1 MASIKFS
8 EKEGITSFQY
18 YFVEN
23 EKSGKSAEQWGI
35 FFSTT
40 QISIEDFA
48 KKTKICMKFVEGEKT
63 EYRDL
68 DIIEGTY
75 TLCKGGEI
83 AASKFT
89 LSVYVHYFKNPE
101 NQPPQGT
108 LDLVT
113 NSTTTSID
121 LPYKLALNIIKFMS
135 GSTDVE
141 GVCYVR
147 K

>member
-23 EKSGKSAEQWGI
+23 EKSGKNATQWGI

-48 KKTKICMKFVEGEKT
+48 KKTKICMKFVEGEKWKYK
-63 EYRDL
+63 EL
-68 DIIEGTY
+68 DNIET
-75 TLCKGGEI
+75 TFTRCKGAEI
-83 AASKFT
+83 TATNFT
-89 LSVYVHYFKNPE
+89 LSVYVHEFKKPANHPPE
-101 NQPPQGT
+101 GT
-108 LDLVT
+108 LDLVM
-113 NSTTTSID
+113 NSTTTSIS
-121 LPYKLALNIIKFMS
+121 LPYKLALNIMKFMS
-135 GSTDVE
+135 GSRDVE

>member
-23 EKSGKSAEQWGI
+23 EKSGKNATQWGI

-48 KKTKICMKFVEGEKT
+48 RKTKICMKFVEGEKT

-68 DIIEGTY
+68 DVIEGTY

-83 AASKFT
+83 MARNFT

-101 NQPPQGT
+101 NQAPQGT

-135 GSTDVE
+135 GSTEVE